1 MDNADLEVSTM
12 DFHQSTQSSLEAF
25 KEANAAFERHIQAV
39 LDDRMAAVKVRNQA
53 RPSCRMER

>member
-1 MDNADLEVSTM
+1 M